1 MLSMTISSAVAHRYT
16 LIPDPATTSSSKAAS
31 IRRLRLARFEPEPQ
45 GAPGAER
52 YSYLK
57 RIYD

>member
-1 MLSMTISSAVAHRYT
+1 MSSMTTTTAAARRYT
-16 LIPDPATTSSSKAAS
+16 LVPDPATSSSKAAPV
-31 IRRLRLARFEPEPQ
+31 RRLRLARFEPESQ

>member
-1 MLSMTISSAVAHRYT
+1 MLSMTTTTAVARRYT
-16 LIPDPATTSSSKAAS
+16 LIPDPAGSSAKAAPV
-31 IRRLRLARFEPEPQ
+31 RRLRLARFQPEAQ
-45 GAPGAER
+45 GHPGAER

>member
-1 MLSMTISSAVAHRYT
+1 MLSMTTTTAAARRYT
-16 LIPDPATTSSSKAAS
+16 LIPDPATSSKAAPV
-31 IRRLRLARFEPEPQ
+31 RRLRLARFEPEHQ